1 MATYKERYLA
11 GEIEFEEIDEYSYQ
25 WGMSDDEKMFQ
36 IGVCSVWAV
45 LFLSVI
51 LQVAFRTQNRQI
63 NQIRRDIV
71 KTQQQVAVA
80 EARYASLVS
89 PENLRSMV
97 VTIEP
102 KSEVVSFNKSVAIE
116 NLPDRVEK

>member
-1 MATYKERYLA
+1 
-11 GEIEFEEIDEYSYQ
+11 
-25 WGMSDDEKMFQ
+25 MSDDEKMFQ

-71 KTQQQVAVA
+71 KTQQWSDDQILKFK
-80 EARYASLVS
+80 EIL
-89 PENLRSMV
+89 
-97 VTIEP
+97 
-102 KSEVVSFNKSVAIE
+102 IE
-116 NLPDRVEK
+116 NECIGHEDVINLQIMIKSYVESDVKILNQGLITFKNDI

>member
-1 MATYKERYLA
+1 
-11 GEIEFEEIDEYSYQ
+11 
-25 WGMSDDEKMFQ
+25 MSDDEKMFQ

-80 EARYASLVS
+80 EASYASLVS

>member
-1 MATYKERYLA
+1 MLL
-11 GEIEFEEIDEYSYQ
+11 GV
-25 WGMSDDEKMFQ
+25 GMTDDEKMFQ
-36 IGVCSVWAV
+36 IGVFAVWVA

-71 KTQQQVAVA
+71 KIQQQVAVT

-89 PENLRSMV
+89 PENLRNMV
-97 VTIEP
+97 IMIEP
-102 KSEVVSFNKSVAIE
+102 KSEVVSFNKSVEID
-116 NLPDRVEK
+116 NLPDRVDK